1 MGWSLG
7 QGTCLVVQAYNPSEV
22 RLSQEHGNLCENLP
36 LKIKRAGGGL
46 FLSRNLEVLGSI
58 LILKR
63 NKYSPWGWGDGS
75 MVKTHPSSAKGWGLV
90 PSTHSRLCMASG
102 DPRLPVFMST

>member
-7 QGTCLVVQAYNPSEV
+7 QGTGLVVQAYNPSEV

-36 LKIKRAGGGL
+36 LKIKRAGGVC
-46 FLSRNLEVLGSI
+46 SYQVLGSI

-63 NKYSPWGWGDGS
+63 SKYSPWAWGDGS
-75 MVKTHPSSAKGWGLV
+75 KVKTHTSSAKGWSLV
-90 PSTHSRLCMASG
+90 PSTHTVG
-102 DPRLPVFMST
+102 YV